1 MQRSHSILSLLIASS
16 VFSAVAGAQ
25 GAQPFPQS
33 TCSLSGVLFL

>member
-1 MQRSHSILSLLIASS
+1 MQRTHSVLSLLIASS

-33 TCSLSGVLFL
+33 TCSLSGALSL